1 MDNLFLKIH
10 KLEIQKIKR
19 NLAKKLTKDVYN
31 MYNGHKN
38 MLRNS
43 ENERIKTHVNLN
55 EITEG
60 NIEQKKQ
67 FFAHFGKLCIIKF

>member
-1 MDNLFLKIH
+1 
-10 KLEIQKIKR
+10 
-19 NLAKKLTKDVYN
+19 

-43 ENERIKTHVNLN
+43 ENDRIKTHVNLN

-60 NIEQKKQ
+60 NIEQKKEL
-67 FFAHFGKLCIIKF
+67 FAHFGKLCIIKF